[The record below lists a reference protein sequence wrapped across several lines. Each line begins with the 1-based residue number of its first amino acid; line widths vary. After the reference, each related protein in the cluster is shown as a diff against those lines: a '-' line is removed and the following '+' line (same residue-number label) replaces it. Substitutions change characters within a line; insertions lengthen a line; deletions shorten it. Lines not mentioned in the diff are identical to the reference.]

1 VTTGRLEEVLPETDL
16 LILSLPAT
24 AETRNILD
32 ARRLALLP
40 ETARIV
46 NVGRGSALDQKALE
60 RMLREGKLAGAALD
74 VFEQEPIPADDPLW
88 DCPNLVITPHMAG
101 NMTLDYTTEKI
112 TDQFLED
119 LDNYAAGRPLKHT
132 VDRKRAY

>member
-1 VTTGRLEEVLPETDL
+1 MPEWTAQQRAVIDSPSEKIICSAAAGSGKTAVMVER
-16 LILSLPAT
+16 IL
-24 AETRNILD
+24 
-32 ARRLALLP
+32 
-40 ETARIV
+40 
-46 NVGRGSALDQKALE
+46 